1 MSPLVRKLAL
11 LLVALVLLSAP
22 FVKLVA
28 AQDEAE
34 GAEEG
39 AADAAEGAAAARAE
53 EDDGDQVEAD
63 GVFTS
68 AFFPSHPDSK
78 FPAGSIVESL
88 IGFDNQNPTDDLR
101 VEFIRASLTAPHDTR
116 QFVQNFTGATDNTTV
131 KHGSEG
137 SFVYRF
143 RPDVN
148 LEPRDYGIII
158 QVYYMNNEN
167 ETFLST
173 VFNSTVTITDP
184 VASFDA
190 RSLFAYIS
198 ILAIFGLVGYVLYQ
212 RAAASRARSARRTQ
226 QPLAT
231 GTDGIEWDFVSKE
244 HQQFLRKRTGATS
257 PSSPKSPKSPGK
269 K

>member
-11 LLVALVLLSAP
+11 LLALLVLLSAT
-22 FVKLVA
+22 FTK

-34 GAEEG
+34 GADE
-39 AADAAEGAAAARAE
+39 AATAEGAEGASAHAE

-63 GVFTS
+63 GIWTS
-68 AFFPSHPDSK
+68 AFFPSHPDNK

-101 VEFIRASLTAPHDTR
+101 VEFIRASLTSPHDTR
-116 QFVQNFTGATDNTTV
+116 QFIQNFTGATDNTTI
-131 KHGSEG
+131 KHGTEG
-137 SFVYRF
+137 SFVYKF

-148 LEPRDYGIII
+148 LEPRDYGVII

-184 VASFDA
+184 VATFDA
-190 RSLFAYIS
+190 RSVFAYLS
-198 ILAIFGLVGYVLYQ
+198 ILAIFGLVGYVIYQ
-212 RAAASRARSARRTQ
+212 RAVASRARSARRTQ

-244 HQQFLRKRTGATS
+244 HQTFLRKRTTAASPT
-257 PSSPKSPKSPGK
+257 PSSPKSPKSPSRK
-269 K
+269 